1 MDSIRHVGGWQ
12 TTNLEATLRARPITP
27 PDNTLADNTLTV
39 WRDRLILAADLGGTF
54 VFAVEGALAA
64 ILGRLDLLG
73 VMVLSFVT
81 ALGGG
86 IIRDVLIGA
95 TPPSA
100 IRDAR
105 YPCVALTG
113 GLLTFVFYA
122 LVSQVPADILIR
134 LDAAGLAL
142 FAIAGTQK
150 ALAFGIQPLIAA
162 ALGTV
167 TAVGGGATR
176 DVLLTQVP
184 GVLRVDIY
192 ATAALAGSLTMVGCR
207 RLGLPV
213 WAGSLIG
220 GGVCIALRLV
230 SVSRNWNLPT
240 ATDW

>member
-1 MDSIRHVGGWQ
+1 V
-12 TTNLEATLRARPITP
+12 ELRAKPATIQ
-27 PDNTLADNTLTV
+27 DSALSV

-64 ILGRLDLLG
+64 IQNQLDLLG
-73 VMVLSFVT
+73 VMVLSFIT

-95 TPPSA
+95 TPPMA
-100 IRDAR
+100 IRDTR
-105 YPCVALTG
+105 YPAVALAG
-113 GLLTFVFYA
+113 GLLTFLLYA
-122 LVSQVPADILIR
+122 YVARVPTDLIIR

-150 ALAFGIQPLIAA
+150 ALAFGIHPMIAA
-162 ALGTV
+162 ALGTI

-184 GVLRVDIY
+184 GILRVDIY
-192 ATAALAGSLTMVGCR
+192 ATAALAGSLVMVASR

-213 WAGSLIG
+213 WAGSLLG
-220 GGVCIALRLV
+220 GAVCVALRLV
-230 SVSRNWNLPT
+230 SVARNWNLPT
-240 ATDW
+240 ATGW